1 MFPLLFMPFQA
12 GDTGVD
18 QLDNLPLCYDLKCS
32 EEFGVG
38 AMNVSIQEKI
48 NIREPVY
55 NVSIN
60 TVKVKT
66 SNLSTILSCD
76 SDLTSTNVSLSVC
89 PVSVQTNQY
98 VKLAYISYFSHPC
111 QSSSISS

>member
-66 SNLSTILSCD
+66 SNLSTIFSCD
-76 SDLTSTNVSLSVC
+76 SDLTSTNVRPSVCLSVC
-89 PVSVQTNQY
+89 DQY
-98 VKLAYISYFSHPC
+98 IKLAQNIRYL
-111 QSSSISS
+111 

>member
-12 GDTGVD
+12 GDAGVD

-48 NIREPVY
+48 NIREPIY

-66 SNLSTILSCD
+66 KII
-76 SDLTSTNVSLSVC
+76 SL
-89 PVSVQTNQY
+89 
-98 VKLAYISYFSHPC
+98 LFSAA
-111 QSSSISS
+111 IAT